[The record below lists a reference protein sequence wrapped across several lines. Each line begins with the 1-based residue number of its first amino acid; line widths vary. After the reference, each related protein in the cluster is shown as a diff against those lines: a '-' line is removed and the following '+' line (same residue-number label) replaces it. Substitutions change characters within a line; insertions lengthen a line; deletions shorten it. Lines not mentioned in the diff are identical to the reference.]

1 MGDCE
6 EKRDGMVTDAK
17 RLPAVLSPWQAM
29 GVVIGGTIGASIFL
43 VPSII
48 AQRVPFLAGA
58 LGIWLIG
65 AAIAFAGVLTFSEL
79 SAMLPEAGG
88 GYAYIRAAMGSMF
101 GFLFAWTDAFL
112 IRSGAAAAISFTF
125 GIYFAQ
131 ILAPPASIALPLWEG
146 GAAISL
152 IALLAVLNCF
162 GARAGAGV
170 QVAGM
175 LMKTVALASALLLPL
190 LLWHGPNYL
199 KAAPFLAPNGV
210 AVGASLLAAMTPV
223 MWTFAGWEQLAHLGE
238 EIRDPGLNLPRVF
251 AGGLTAIA
259 VLFLMVAVGIHY
271 VLPWDAVAKSDA
283 VGADLFRALF
293 GPAGVRV
300 ISTVILLSAVV
311 TANGAILAGSRAAFA
326 VARDGDA
333 PQWLGRV
340 NQRFQA
346 PANGVMAIAGWAIV
360 LIALSVAAMAFPA
373 PASWPEF
380 VRSAWHALQRRPLFD
395 VLISYVMFGY
405 LLFQGLVSLSLIL
418 LRRSHP
424 EWNRPFR
431 VPGYPITPIASIAAT
446 IFLMV
451 AVGRSNSVEVF
462 AGLCLIAAGLPV
474 WWIFNRRY
482 HR

>member
-1 MGDCE
+1 
-6 EKRDGMVTDAK
+6 MVETTK

-29 GVVIGGTIGASIFL
+29 GVVVGGTIGASIFL
-43 VPSII
+43 VPSLI

-65 AAIAFAGVLTFSEL
+65 AAIALAGVLTFSEL

-88 GYAYIRAAMGSMF
+88 GYAYIRAAMGSVF

-112 IRSGAAAAISFTF
+112 IRSGAAAAVSFTF

-131 ILAPPASIALPLWEG
+131 IVAPPAGVPLPIWEG
-146 GAAISL
+146 GAAIAL
-152 IALLAVLNCF
+152 IALLSVLNSL

-175 LMKTVALASALLLPL
+175 VMKTVALSSALILPL
-190 LLWHGPNYL
+190 LLWHGPNSL
-199 KAAPFLAPNGV
+199 RTAPFLPQAGV

-238 EIRDPGLNLPRVF
+238 EIRNPGKNLPRVF
-251 AGGLTAIA
+251 AAGLTVIA
-259 VLFLMVAVGIHY
+259 LLFLMVVLGIHY
-271 VLPWDAVAKSDA
+271 VLPYATVAKSEA

-293 GPAGVRV
+293 GPVGVRV

-333 PQWLGRV
+333 PEWLGHV
-340 NQRFQA
+340 NKRFQA
-346 PANGVMAIAGWAIV
+346 PANGVAAIGGWAIV

-373 PASWPEF
+373 PASWPVF
-380 VRSAWHALQRRPLFD
+380 LRNAWSALQQRPLFD

-405 LLFQGLVSLSLIL
+405 LLFQALVSLSLIM
-418 LRRSHP
+418 LRRAHP
-424 EWNRPFR
+424 DWPRPFR
-431 VPGYPITPIASIAAT
+431 VPGYPLTPIASIAAT
-446 IFLMV
+446 LFLMV
-451 AVGRSNSVEVF
+451 AVARSNSVEVF

-474 WWIFNRRY
+474 WWICNRR
-482 HR
+482 

>member
-1 MGDCE
+1 
-6 EKRDGMVTDAK
+6 
-17 RLPAVLSPWQAM
+17 M
-29 GVVIGGTIGASIFL
+29 GVVVGGTIGASIFL
-43 VPSII
+43 VPSVI

-58 LGIWLIG
+58 LGIWFIG

-88 GYAYIRAAMGSMF
+88 GYAYIRAAMGPLF
-101 GFLFAWTDAFL
+101 GFLFAWTDSFL

-131 ILAPPASIALPLWEG
+131 LIPPPIGIALPIWEG
-146 GAAISL
+146 AAAIVL
-152 IALLAVLNCF
+152 IAFLCVLNSL

-170 QVAGM
+170 QVGGM
-175 LMKTVALASALLLPL
+175 VMKIAALASALVLPL
-190 LLWHGPNYL
+190 LLWHGMNHL
-199 KAAPFLAPNGV
+199 KASPFLPQAGV
-210 AVGASLLAAMTPV
+210 AVGAGLLAAMTPV

-238 EIRDPGLNLPRVF
+238 EIRNPGRNLPRVF
-251 AGGLTAIA
+251 AGGLA
-259 VLFLMVAVGIHY
+259 VIGLLFLMVAVGIHY
-271 VLPWDAVAKSDA
+271 VLPYASVAKSEA

-293 GPAGVRV
+293 GPPGVEV

-340 NQRFQA
+340 NKRFQA
-346 PANGVMAIAGWAIV
+346 PANGVMAIGGWAIA

-373 PASWPEF
+373 PASWPDF
-380 VRSAWHALQRRPLFD
+380 MRSAWTSLQHRPLFD

-405 LLFQGLVSLSLIL
+405 LLFQALVSLSLIL
-418 LRRSHP
+418 LRRAHP
-424 EWNRPFR
+424 DWPRPFR
-431 VPGYPITPIASIAAT
+431 VPGYPFTPVASIAAT
-446 IFLMV
+446 LFLMV
-451 AVGRSNSVEVF
+451 AVARSNSVEVF

-474 WWIFNRRY
+474 WWFFTRRY